1 MIGTRGIVNGQQKK
15 YRPNLYEDKS
25 IQVKDFFDSV
35 QAATKNDMPTQSKS
49 KSQPQPQHQSQSQS
63 QSTLDI
69 YTQSTYT
76 PQIRDIPAKKS
87 FITAF
92 KEMQAR
98 MENGE
103 RPTQDDMKILWELSS
118 KTLDSDSYS
127 YDEEQSRLDLLNW
140 GGITPQLKTFRTVK
154 SYITRLKETQ
164 ARMENGEMPTIEDMD
179 ILWDLYKKDLDPSFA
194 DDKAKQLRLDLL
206 RWGGFDDSQDVQS
219 SKFTTGFYKKLYDL
233 TSINQ
238 IDKMMDLLK
247 REKEAILQKGN
258 SKDGGNINTLE

>member
-1 MIGTRGIVNGQQKK
+1 MQMLNGKSGIKKVFIQFVVTHLQEENQILIKIYGRIIIDTGVAANGDLALINIDDGELTMIGTIGIVNGQQKK
-15 YRPNLYEDKS
+15 YRPNLYEDQS

-35 QAATKNDMPTQSKS
+35 QAVTKNDMPTQSKS
-49 KSQPQPQHQSQSQS
+49 KSQPQPQYQSQSQS

-87 FITAF
+87 YITAF

-103 RPTQDDMKILWELSS
+103 CPTQDDMKILWELSS

-140 GGITPQLKTFRTVK
+140 GGITPQLKT
-154 SYITRLKETQ
+154 
-164 ARMENGEMPTIEDMD
+164 
-179 ILWDLYKKDLDPSFA
+179 LYHNWVFPF
-194 DDKAKQLRLDLL
+194 
-206 RWGGFDDSQDVQS
+206 
-219 SKFTTGFYKKLYDL
+219 LYSL
-233 TSINQ
+233 
-238 IDKMMDLLK
+238 
-247 REKEAILQKGN
+247 
-258 SKDGGNINTLE
+258 